1 MHYISKISSEF
12 VVFELHLFDE
22 ILQMLHLNVH
32 ENETNLTPEN
42 RKFTSFDFHIF

>member
-22 ILQMLHLNVH
+22 ILQMLHINFH
-32 ENETNLTPEN
+32 EKMKQT
-42 RKFTSFDFHIF
+42 